1 MIWHKVWF
9 DLWHNKLRTLLVVI
23 SIAVGVFA
31 VGVTFGLTMQL
42 LPSMDASHR
51 STYPSHVTMFTMRP
65 VDRET
70 ILALRKISGVVNLEP
85 LNSVEVRYKKNP
97 QDNWRKGSILMRDD
111 YANQIYD
118 VVQLKEGV
126 WPEEDYLGIERMH
139 SPFYGIDIGDQVIF
153 EVGDQEKRFQITG
166 KIRHPFVPP
175 PMMYDQA
182 WFFGGENIMEQYGI
196 PRNQF
201 TQFKFSVTP
210 YTAQQARMV
219 ASAIKERLAKQDIGI
234 AATMYQDPVK
244 HWGRDFVDGMTLV
257 IEILAVL
264 SMLLS
269 VVLVLNTLTAVITQ
283 QTNQIGIMKAIGGS
297 SSTILKAYLVG
308 VFVYGLLAL
317 GLALPLGAIA
327 SYSITRWFL
336 SLYNIEYDVFTFSRQ
351 TMVYQAVAALVV
363 PLLAALVPVLEG
375 ARMTVRQAIASYG
388 LGGDFG
394 SSWFDR
400 AIERVARQFFIS
412 YNAMAIANIFR
423 RKGRLILTQ
432 LVLIT
437 AGVMFL
443 MVLSLSSSLNAT
455 LEADFGRRTYD
466 MNFSLNNLQ
475 RVDLMAKMVE
485 AVPGVEHADMWLVV
499 PATIL
504 RKGQRSLDAGM
515 GSQLQGMP
523 VDEPLYRPPIIEG
536 RWFEPGDNRV
546 IVMQRDTAQKENI
559 KVGDM
564 VTLDL
569 GEWGKDDWMV
579 IGLYQVFAMMGGG
592 YSIDVMYAPRPAVF
606 EATKKEGKGTFL
618 LVRTRE
624 HTPEA
629 VNEAKSQ
636 IETLLKQ
643 RHIDVFQTET
653 TPELRKIYNMSFS
666 MVIGMLL
673 VLAILMAMVGGIGLM
688 GSLSIGVIE
697 RTKEIGMMRAL
708 GALSRN
714 ILGMFVLE
722 GVLQG
727 LMSWIVAVPLA
738 LIVAPKLADALAL
751 TMFRSRMDYQFN
763 YQAALV
769 WLVLILVISVLASL
783 IPARNAARINVRQS
797 LSYE

>member
-1 MIWHKVWF
+1 VIWHKVWY
-9 DLWHNKLRTLLVVI
+9 DLWHNKLRTLLVII

-31 VGVTFGLTMQL
+31 VGVTFGLTGQM
-42 LPSMDASHR
+42 LPSMDAAHR
-51 STYPSHVTMFTMRP
+51 STQPSHVTMFTLRP
-65 VDRET
+65 VDRDT
-70 ILALRKISGVVNLEP
+70 ILALRKIPSVVNLEP
-85 LNSVEVRYKKNP
+85 LNSVEVRYKKYP
-97 QDNWRKGSILMRDD
+97 QDSWHKGSILMRDD

-126 WPEEDYLGIERMH
+126 WPEEDFLGIERMH
-139 SPFYGIDIGDQVIF
+139 SPFYGIDIGDQVIL
-153 EVGDQEKRFQITG
+153 EVGDQEKSFQITS

-175 PMMYDQA
+175 PSMYDQA
-182 WFFGGENIMEQYGI
+182 WFFSSENIMELYGI
-196 PRNQF
+196 PRGQF

-210 YTAQQARMV
+210 YTALQARLV
-219 ASAIKERLAKQDIGI
+219 ASAIKERLAKQGIGI
-234 AATMYQDPVK
+234 AATMYQDPEK
-244 HWGRDFVDGMTLV
+244 HWGRAFVDGMTLV

-283 QTNQIGIMKAIGGS
+283 QTNQIGIMKAIGGT
-297 SSTILKAYLVG
+297 SSTVLKAYLVG

-317 GLALPLGAIA
+317 GVALPLGSIA
-327 SYSITRWFL
+327 SFSMTRWFL
-336 SLYNIEYDVFTFSRQ
+336 GMYNIEYDLFTFSKQ
-351 TMVYQAVAALVV
+351 AVIYQAAAALVI
-363 PLLAALVPVLEG
+363 PILAALVPVLEG

-394 SSWFDR
+394 SSWIDR
-400 AIERVARQFFIS
+400 AIERIARQFLIS
-412 YNAMAIANIFR
+412 YNAMAVANIFR

-443 MVLSLSSSLNAT
+443 MVLSLSSSLKAT
-455 LEADFGRRTYD
+455 MDTDFARRTYD
-466 MNFSLNNLQ
+466 MDFYLSDLQ
-475 RVDLMAKMVE
+475 RVDLMTDMIE
-485 AVPGVEHADMWLVV
+485 DVPGVEHADMWLVA

-504 RKGQRSLDAGM
+504 HQGQRSIDAGM

-523 VDEPLYRPPIIEG
+523 VNEPMYRPPIVEG
-536 RWFEPGDNRV
+536 RWFGPGDDRV
-546 IVMQRDTAQKENI
+546 IVMQRDTAEKENI
-559 KVGDM
+559 KVGDA
-564 VTLDL
+564 VILDL
-569 GEWGKDDWMV
+569 GEWGKDDWTV
-579 IGLYQVFAMMGGG
+579 IGLYQVFMMLGGG
-592 YSIDVMYAPRPAVF
+592 YSVDIMYAPRPAVF
-606 EATKKEGKGTFL
+606 EATKKEGKGTIL
-618 LVRTRE
+618 LVRTNK

-636 IETLLKQ
+636 IETLLKH

-653 TPELRKIYNMSFS
+653 MPELRKIYDTSFS
-666 MVIGMLL
+666 MVIGMLMA
-673 VLAILMAMVGGIGLM
+673 LAILVAVVGGIGLM

-722 GVLQG
+722 GILQG
-727 LMSWIVAVPLA
+727 LISWIVAVPLSMV
-738 LIVAPKLADALAL
+738 VAPKLADALAL
-751 TMFRSRMDYQFN
+751 TMFQSKMDYMFN
-763 YQAALV
+763 YPAALI
-769 WLVLILVISVLASL
+769 WLAVILVISVLASL